1 MRNCKSFEI
10 LKGSTIT
17 EIHGMEVDS
26 DEIIFTTI
34 KDGITSTYKMHHRQ
48 DCCESVELNDI
59 CGDLDDLLNAEVT
72 HAEER
77 SSDGESK
84 WGTYTWTFYDIQTT
98 KGSVNL
104 KWFGESNGY
113 YSESVDFIQIS

>member
-1 MRNCKSFEI
+1 MRNHKSFEI

-26 DEIIFTTI
+26 DEITFTTI
-34 KDGITSTYKMHHRQ
+34 KDGTTSTYKMYHEQ
-48 DCCESVELNDI
+48 DCCESVDLNDI
-59 CGDLDDLLNAEVT
+59 CGDLDDLLNSEVI

-77 SSDGESK
+77 SSEGESE
-84 WGTYTWTFYDIQTT
+84 WGTSTWTFYDIQTT
-98 KGSVNL
+98 KGSVHL